1 MKIHGLRLY
10 PQTIDVIPGE
20 GAPILVHGGLSE
32 DSTDLSYLFRPL
44 APALRDHFVV
54 HDFAISYTERG
65 VREDPMVKLRQR
77 FGSSLLEADE
87 ASQLMLL
94 RGEAFETWAEAMFF
108 AGGAFI
114 PVFREAPPFAELKRL
129 FWGGPPLTSGTWP
142 DQMRALIHMWDDIY
156 WQLFTTER
164 SDVDLLVQAHQV
176 DPKLKLYFADL
187 DLNYPDPGETVQ
199 PVTQ

>member
-32 DSTDLSYLFRPL
+32 DRTDLSYLFQPL
-44 APALRDHFVV
+44 APALRDHVVV
-54 HDFAISYTERG
+54 HDFAISYSELG

-77 FGSSLLEADE
+77 FGASLVGADE
-87 ASQLMLL
+87 PSQLMLL
-94 RGEAFETWAEAMFF
+94 RGDDFDTWAEAMFF
-108 AGGAFI
+108 AGGAFV
-114 PVFREAPPFAELKRL
+114 PLFRSVPPFADLKRL
-129 FWGGPPLTSGTWP
+129 YWREFPLTSQTWP
-142 DQMRALIHMWDDIY
+142 PHMRALLHMWDDIY

-164 SDVDLLVQAHQV
+164 SDVDRLVEAHRA

-187 DLNYPDPGETVQ
+187 DRNYPDPGDTLQ
-199 PVTQ
+199 PVAQ